1 MLHSDSVDAGV
12 CLCCRWC
19 GGQEH
24 VCYRVWWRITSALTC
39 VERESLTRACTVI
52 TSSTTSKHCLFP
64 APDISSASGVYLKCT
79 KVTSETGLSCSAVCC
94 SALSLLDVEQ
104 SCKQMAAGEIPIIK
118 LEVTVQDLK
127 EIFQVSFSSCFWSSF
142 AHVWL
147 FLWFIFP
154 WDYLLV

>member
-1 MLHSDSVDAGV
+1 M
-12 CLCCRWC
+12 
-19 GGQEH
+19 
-24 VCYRVWWRITSALTC
+24 
-39 VERESLTRACTVI
+39 I

-127 EIFQVSFSSCFWSSF
+127 EIFQVSFSSCL
-142 AHVWL
+142 L
-147 FLWFIFP
+147 FLCTCLVVFVV
-154 WDYLLV
+154 YLSLRLLTRVDKA